1 MQNLHLVVSTAKPE
15 GSSGGENE
23 EQKRGVVVGAVH
35 PSAALARQR
44 VTALDILKGFNASTE
59 YEVHSVYMQRLWH
72 NTPFSSYRTIFTSN
86 VDRTA
91 TRSSVILV
99 LVSIF
104 GCLHSL
110 STHHIHPELCMD
122 MFIHFCVETPWS
134 KMASHTPV

>member
-1 MQNLHLVVSTAKPE
+1 MQTQMQKQKDKKMQNLHLFVSTAKPE

-91 TRSSVILV
+91 TRSSVILGWLLGMSNLIAKTCSRSLDYV
-99 LVSIF
+99 PYD
-104 GCLHSL
+104 GLHS
-110 STHHIHPELCMD
+110 
-122 MFIHFCVETPWS
+122 
-134 KMASHTPV
+134 